1 VKPAAAKTAS
11 SVSVILNNVVIINSC
26 NKINRTT
33 RSYTRE
39 RKCRDKF
46 LLSWLFAGD
55 IDPRR
60 FELQFW
66 LRSMSPRPPESSG

>member
-1 VKPAAAKTAS
+1 
-11 SVSVILNNVVIINSC
+11 LRR
-26 NKINRTT
+26 NRRETRCGENGT

-60 FELQFW
+60 FELQFGFA
-66 LRSMSPRPPESSG
+66 P